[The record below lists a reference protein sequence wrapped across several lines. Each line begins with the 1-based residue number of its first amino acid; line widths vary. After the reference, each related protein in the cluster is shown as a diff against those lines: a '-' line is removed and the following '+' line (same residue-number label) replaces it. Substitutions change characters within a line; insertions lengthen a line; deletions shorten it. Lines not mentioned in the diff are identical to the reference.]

1 MEKTNNT
8 LATEPIGK
16 LIRKFAVPAVVSML
30 VSSMYNIVD
39 QIFIGQGVGMLGNA
53 ATNVAFPVTIIATAV
68 SLLLGIG
75 SAANY
80 NLEAGA
86 GKDEQASEIAGTGLT
101 SLVVSGLVIAVII
114 LVFLNPLLHAFGATK
129 DILPY
134 ARDYTSITALGI
146 PFFVLTTG
154 GNHLIRADGSPIYSM
169 VCMMTGAVLNTILDP
184 LFIFGFHWG
193 IKGGAIATVIGQV
206 VSGFLVILYFAKF
219 RKMELKT
226 ASFRPKALHLK
237 RIVSL
242 GMASCINQIAMAA
255 VQIAMN
261 NTLRHYGAL
270 SAYGSDIP
278 LACAGVI
285 SKVNS
290 VFMAIC
296 IGISQGSQPIWGFN
310 YGAEEY
316 GRVRETYKKS
326 AVTCTVIAT
335 VFF

>member
-242 GMASCINQIAMAA
+242 
-255 VQIAMN
+255 
-261 NTLRHYGAL
+261 
-270 SAYGSDIP
+270 
-278 LACAGVI
+278 
-285 SKVNS
+285 
-290 VFMAIC
+290 
-296 IGISQGSQPIWGFN
+296 
-310 YGAEEY
+310 
-316 GRVRETYKKS
+316 
-326 AVTCTVIAT
+326 
-335 VFF
+335 